1 MKIQHVSVACR
12 QLQTAGKGNT
22 VGQQSLGQ
30 FIVRNV
36 MCPMVVVSFLYT
48 WLILG
53 VTFILPNTFLQLSS
67 ISLIYSSR
75 LYENFLPFTFLYTI
89 YLFFVTLR
97 TAFDCF
103 CVSFFKKRKKPKTP
117 QQNPCNHQWM
127 FYSCGHKLVPPFL
140 SSHGHTPLPL
150 TLCLLFRVSIA
161 VLGLCFSVLIKPSM
175 GKKNPHKEKA
185 QKAVAVHILST
196 AD

>member
-1 MKIQHVSVACR
+1 MKIQHVSVACW

-103 CVSFFKKRKKPKTP
+103 CASFFKKRKKAK
-117 QQNPCNHQWM
+117 NPTTKPLQSLVDVLQLWAQTSAS
-127 FYSCGHKLVPPFL
+127 FLKFPWSYSSSLDTVSTFQSLHSCTWPLFL
-140 SSHGHTPLPL
+140 CPDKAVYGKKKSSQRESLESSGSSHI
-150 TLCLLFRVSIA
+150 VNS
-161 VLGLCFSVLIKPSM
+161 
-175 GKKNPHKEKA
+175 
-185 QKAVAVHILST
+185 
-196 AD
+196 